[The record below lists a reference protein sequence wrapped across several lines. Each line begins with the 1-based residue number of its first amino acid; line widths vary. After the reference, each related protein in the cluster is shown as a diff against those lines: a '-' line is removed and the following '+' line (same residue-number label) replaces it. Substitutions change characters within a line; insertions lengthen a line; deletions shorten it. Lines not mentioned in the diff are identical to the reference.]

1 MVFLLIVAYSFR
13 VGGNMSQ
20 KYYQTREV
28 SKIAGVHRDTLLRW
42 LREGKIPEPKR
53 NRNNWRVFSESDLD
67 NIVEFTSQVRETQP
81 PFLVKK
87 VPSYSDHI
95 EKLTNIDWDF
105 HKSNTSFLNHSIHPY
120 PCKFIPQIPNALIQ
134 ELSSIGD
141 TVIDPFA
148 GSGTT
153 LVEAL
158 RLGRNAIGVDMNPLS
173 ELICRVKSTKI
184 EREECEPLFELS
196 LQIANKGQTL
206 SSNQMLLFDDGKRD
220 LGKVIETVEVD
231 RWIRDWFDP
240 CVIDE
245 LAIIKDRC
253 MKLEDQKIRELAL
266 LAMSSIIVTVSRQ
279 DSDTRYVRKE
289 KNIRPGDTFKRFS
302 SALEEIVGKQL
313 ELSPEIHGNVSAS
326 IISGNILENIE
337 TPSFDLLVCS
347 PPYPNAFSYHLYHR
361 SRMLWLDMNPDT
373 FKKEEIG
380 SHRKYSSKGKNAA
393 TKDTFSEELGKILS
407 WISVKLK
414 TNRHACFVIGDSTIR
429 GENVKNDEL
438 LIEIAQ
444 DIGFSLEAN
453 INRNLQATKK
463 SFNPRIGKIKDEHI
477 VILKNISQAHSM
489 DTGGTNVQ
497 PYL

>member
-1 MVFLLIVAYSFR
+1 MT
-13 VGGNMSQ
+13 Q

-53 NRNNWRVFSESDLD
+53 NRNNWRIFSQSDLD
-67 NIVEFTSQVRETQP
+67 NIVDFTYQVKEQQAPYIARE
-81 PFLVKK
+81 L
-87 VPSYSDHI
+87 SYSDHI
-95 EKLTNIDWDF
+95 IKLQGINWDF
-105 HKSNTSFLNHSIHPY
+105 YDANTNYLNHSVHPY
-120 PCKFIPQIPNALIQ
+120 PCKFIPQIPNTLIQ

-158 RLGRNAIGVDMNPLS
+158 RLGRNAIGVDANPLS
-173 ELICRVKSTKI
+173 ELICRVKATKI
-184 EREECEPLFELS
+184 ERDKCSPLFDMVEQFS
-196 LQIANKGQTL
+196 NRAQTL
-206 SSNQMLLFDDGKRD
+206 SSGQMLLFGDDD
-220 LGKVIETVEVD
+220 LSNVVPGTAEVG

-245 LAIIKDRC
+245 LAVIKDKCLR
-253 MKLEDQKIRELAL
+253 LEDRNIRDLAL

-289 KNIRPGDTFKRFS
+289 KNILPGDTFKRFS
-302 SALEEIVGKQL
+302 SALDEAVRKQL
-313 ELSPEIHGNVSAS
+313 ELSSEIPGNVTSAV
-326 IISGNILENIE
+326 IFGNILEVIDC
-337 TPSFDLLVCS
+337 PSFDLLVCS

-361 SRMLWLDMNPDT
+361 SRMLWLDMDPAP

-393 TKDTFSEELGKILS
+393 TKETFSDELRTILS
-407 WISVKLK
+407 WVARKLR
-414 TNRHACFVIGDSTIR
+414 NGRHACFVLGDSTIR
-429 GENVKNDEL
+429 GKTVQNDEL
-438 LIEIAQ
+438 LIEIAE

-463 SFNPRIGKIKDEHI
+463 SFNPKIGKIKDEHI
-477 VILKNISQAHSM
+477 VVLRNDAEV
-489 DTGGTNVQ
+489 NYV
-497 PYL
+497 

>member
-1 MVFLLIVAYSFR
+1 MA
-13 VGGNMSQ
+13 Q

-53 NRNNWRVFSESDLD
+53 NRNNWRIFSPSDLD
-67 NIVEFTSQVRETQP
+67 NVIEFTNQVKEEQPPYIVRE
-81 PFLVKK
+81 
-87 VPSYSDHI
+87 PSYSDHI
-95 EKLTNIDWDF
+95 VKLQSIDWDF
-105 HKSNTSFLNHSIHPY
+105 HGANTNYLNHSIHPY
-120 PCKFIPQIPNALIQ
+120 PCKFIPQIPNTLIQ

-158 RLGRNAIGVDMNPLS
+158 RLGRNAIGIDANPLS

-184 EREECEPLFELS
+184 EHDAVSPLFEMAEQFS
-196 LQIANKGQTL
+196 NMGQTL
-206 SSNQMLLFDDGKRD
+206 SSGQMMLFGNDYFKDAIPGNP
-220 LGKVIETVEVD
+220 EVD
-231 RWIRDWFDP
+231 SWIRDWFDP
-240 CVIDE
+240 CVIHE
-245 LAIIKDRC
+245 LSVIKDRC
-253 MKLEDQKIRELAL
+253 LKLEDRKIRELAL

-289 KNIRPGDTFKRFS
+289 KKILPGDTFKRFAS
-302 SALEEIVGKQL
+302 SLVEAVRKQI
-313 ELSPEIHGNVSAS
+313 ELSSEIPGNVAS
-326 IISGNILENIE
+326 TVIPGNILEDIDCPAFN
-337 TPSFDLLVCS
+337 LLVCS

-361 SRMLWLDMNPDT
+361 SRMLWLDMDPAG

-393 TKDTFSEELGKILS
+393 SIETFSEELRKILS
-407 WISVKLK
+407 WVSRKLRRG
-414 TNRHACFVIGDSTIR
+414 RHACFVLGDSTIK
-429 GENVKNDEL
+429 GKAVKNDEL
-438 LIEIAQ
+438 LIEIAE

-463 SFNPRIGKIKDEHI
+463 SFNPKIGKIKDEHV
-477 VILKNISQAHSM
+477 VILRN
-489 DTGGTNVQ
+489 DTEVNDAKPGM
-497 PYL
+497 